1 MMPASKSPREAA
13 LATGISTDTLRH
25 YERRGLLRGVTRTR
39 SGYRRYSADDIER
52 VLAIQRALSVGFS
65 LEDLSR
71 VLAERDRGGAPCRK
85 VRALLGERLETL
97 NQRIETL
104 CALRD
109 DLTLLV
115 RNWDDRLSRTPAGQ
129 RAHLLATL
137 GTAAV
142 ERARQT
148 RRTQKIIRRA

>member
-1 MMPASKSPREAA
+1 MKSPRDVAR
-13 LATGISTDTLRH
+13 ATGVSTDTLRH
-25 YERRGLLRGVTRTR
+25 YERRGLLPGVTRTR

-65 LEDLSR
+65 LEDLAR

-85 VRALLGERLETL
+85 VRALVGDRLEAL
-97 NQRIETL
+97 DQKIQDL

-109 DLTLLV
+109 DLTVLV
-115 RNWDDRLSRTPAGQ
+115 RDWDDRLSRTPAGQ

-137 GTAAV
+137 GTRAV

-148 RRTQKIIRRA
+148 RRITPRRA